1 MPRAKNQY
9 QALMMVIGLPHIWM
23 KQTHCN
29 MKKYA
34 GVLIMMIVAGTISVK
49 WKPNSRARATSIRN
63 SLVRAV
69 QSSAQTG
76 PHIQFGGTVPP
87 PRSAIFFCLFSNSD
101 FSKEQ
106 KNKENRSE
114 NSVTFMLSIAKPAHR
129 TISLA
134 AATVVE
140 MGMPMACDC
149 ALRFSIVA
157 QWASDHWQ
165 VAGQVCLWS
174 LEPWWTVLLWLLVS
188 AKFVSVVSA
197 RRTCFGHLHCPS
209 HAACVHGEGWRGF
222 LLPGLLDKFY

>member
-1 MPRAKNQY
+1 
-9 QALMMVIGLPHIWM
+9 
-23 KQTHCN
+23 
-29 MKKYA
+29 
-34 GVLIMMIVAGTISVK
+34 MMIVAGTISVK

-76 PHIQFGGTVPP
+76 PDIQFGGTVPP
-87 PRSAIFFCLFSNSD
+87 PRSAIFFFFACFPTRIFQRNKKIKKTEVKILPDLCIQSPNLRIALYRSRLLRL
-101 FSKEQ
+101 SKWACQ
-106 KNKENRSE
+106 WL
-114 NSVTFMLSIAKPAHR
+114 V
-129 TISLA
+129 ISLLA
-134 AATVVE
+134 
-140 MGMPMACDC
+140 